1 MYLKQYIFIAYL
13 NLQTV
18 FDLNRLTRIM
28 DFSAALP
35 TFVVTLREGFEA
47 ALVVGIVMAC
57 LKKAEQ
63 TKLYSWVYLGIFSGI
78 FASVAVGFLLAGVVS
93 GVDAV
98 GGIYAPVVK
107 ELLEGI
113 FGLVAI
119 AMLSWMLLWMTRQ
132 AKSLKGEVEGAIS
145 SALNNDNAGK
155 AVFILIFIAVVREG
169 FETVL
174 FILAKFQQDW
184 TLPAVGAVAGLV
196 LASLMGIALFSL
208 GVKINIRLFFQVM
221 GVFLLLIVGG
231 LVMGALKHFDAT
243 LIILNRLTLSQLCLF
258 HNGSCILGVKIWD
271 GANILPDQQF
281 PGIVL
286 KALFGYRQ
294 TLYLGQIVG
303 YFSFLSLVGIAY
315 FQSLG
320 IKLSMEKKQL

>member
-1 MYLKQYIFIAYL
+1 
-13 NLQTV
+13 
-18 FDLNRLTRIM
+18 M
-28 DFSAALP
+28 DITAALP
-35 TFVVTLREGFEA
+35 TFFVTLREGFEA

-63 TKLYSWVYLGIFSGI
+63 TQLYRWVYLGIVAGI
-78 FASVAVGFLLAGVVS
+78 VASVAVGFLLSGVVAGVET
-93 GVDAV
+93 A

-107 ELLEGI
+107 QLLEGI

-119 AMLSWMLLWMTRQ
+119 AMLTWMLIWMTKQ
-132 AKSLKGEVEGAIS
+132 AKSLKGEIEGSIA
-145 SALNNDNAGK
+145 SALGNENSGK

-184 TLPAVGAVAGLV
+184 TLPAVGAVAGLT
-196 LASLMGIALFSL
+196 LAAIMGVALFAL
-208 GVKINIRLFFQVM
+208 GVRINIRLFFQVM

-231 LVMGALKHFDAT
+231 LVMGALKHFDAAIG
-243 LIILNRLTLSQLCLF
+243 LMSELSLNQWCLP
-258 HNGSCILGVKIWD
+258 GDSCILGDRVWD
-271 GANILPDQQF
+271 GSSLLPDKEF

-294 TLYLGQIVG
+294 TLYLVQVIAYFVFLFAVG
-303 YFSFLSLVGIAY
+303 MAY

-320 IKLSMEKKQL
+320 FKLPTTKQSPTS

>member
-1 MYLKQYIFIAYL
+1 
-13 NLQTV
+13 
-18 FDLNRLTRIM
+18 M

-63 TKLYSWVYLGIFSGI
+63 TELYRWVYLGILGGI
-78 FASVAVGFLLAGVVS
+78 VASIAVGFLLAGIVS
-93 GVDAV
+93 GIDAI
-98 GGIYAPVVK
+98 GGVYKLVLK
-107 ELLEGI
+107 QLLEGV

-132 AKSLKGEVEGAIS
+132 AKSLKGEVEGAINA
-145 SALNNDNAGK
+145 ALDNRNAGK

-184 TLPAVGAVAGLV
+184 SLPAIGAVTGLII
-196 LASLMGIALFSL
+196 ATFMGIALFSL
-208 GVKINIRLFFQVM
+208 GIRINIRLFFQVM
-221 GVFLLLIVGG
+221 GIFLLLIIGG
-231 LVMGALKHFDAT
+231 LVMGALKHFDSA
-243 LIILNRLTLSQLCLF
+243 LVLLNQLTLQQLCLF
-258 HNGSCILGVKIWD
+258 NGASCILGNQIWD
-271 GANILPDQQF
+271 GSSLLPDQQF
-281 PGIVL
+281 PGVVL
-286 KALFGYRQ
+286 KALFGYRE
-294 TLYLGQIVG
+294 TLYLGQILA
-303 YFSFLSLVGIAY
+303 YSSFLAVIGTAY

-320 IKLSMEKKQL
+320 IKLYPHHKQPTINN

>member
-1 MYLKQYIFIAYL
+1 
-13 NLQTV
+13 
-18 FDLNRLTRIM
+18 M
-28 DFSAALP
+28 DFTTALP
-35 TFVVTLREGFEA
+35 TFIVTLREGFEA

-63 TKLYSWVYLGIFSGI
+63 TQLYRWVYLGIFAGI
-78 FASVAVGFLLAGVVS
+78 IASIAVGFLLAGAIS
-93 GVDAV
+93 GVETA

-119 AMLSWMLLWMTRQ
+119 AMLSWMLLWMTKQ
-132 AKSLKGEVEGAIS
+132 AKSLKGEVEGAIA
-145 SALNNDNAGK
+145 SALGDENSGK
-155 AVFILIFIAVVREG
+155 AVFLLIFIAVVREG

-184 TLPAVGAVAGLV
+184 TLPALGAIAGLT
-196 LASLMGIALFSL
+196 LAAIMGIALFSL
-208 GVKINIRLFFQVM
+208 GVRINIRLFFQVM

-231 LVMGALKHFDAT
+231 LVMGALKHFDAA
-243 LIILNRLTLSQLCLF
+243 LGLMSQLSVNNWCLGS
-258 HNGSCILGVKIWD
+258 NDSCILGAQVWD
-271 GANILPDQQF
+271 GSSILPDRKF
-281 PGIVL
+281 PGIIF

-294 TLYLGQIVG
+294 TLYLGQIIA
-303 YFSFLSLVGIAY
+303 YFSFLLAVGIAY

-320 IKLSMEKKQL
+320 IELPFKQQSTSS

>member
-1 MYLKQYIFIAYL
+1 
-13 NLQTV
+13 
-18 FDLNRLTRIM
+18 M

-63 TKLYSWVYLGIFSGI
+63 TQLYRWVYLGILGGI
-78 FASVAVGFLLAGVVS
+78 VASIAVGFLLAGVIS

-107 ELLEGI
+107 QLLEGI

-119 AMLSWMLLWMTRQ
+119 AMLSWMLLWMTKQ

-145 SALNNDNAGK
+145 SALDNDNAGK

-174 FILAKFQQDW
+174 FILAKFQQEW
-184 TLPAVGAVAGLV
+184 TLPAVGAVAGLT
-196 LASLMGIALFSL
+196 LASIMGVALFSL
-208 GVKINIRLFFQVM
+208 GVRINIRLFFQVM
-221 GVFLLLIVGG
+221 GIFLLLIVGG
-231 LVMGALKHFDAT
+231 LVMGALKHFDAALT
-243 LIILNRLTLSQLCLF
+243 ILNQLTLSQLCLF
-258 HNGSCILGVKIWD
+258 NNGSCIMGMQVWD
-271 GANILPDQQF
+271 GSNLLPDKQF

-294 TLYLGQIVG
+294 TLYLGQIIA
-303 YFSFLSLVGIAY
+303 YFSFLIAIGTAY

-320 IKLSMEKKQL
+320 IKLAIANKQSAVDN